1 MLVLGYLAVDLARMG
16 TSASPAGAP
25 PELLFE
31 RCAFLLQR
39 SLGFFQFFLT
49 SNETCPPLTHLLP
62 IPSSRRRGRGWLH
75 GAFVPL
81 RGCRDGRWCLVAGV
95 SRRILGYHHVSIRGA
110 CGKALQRGMMTP
122 CAGPDDGP

>member
-1 MLVLGYLAVDLARMG
+1 MLEHLLTVALLFGRHCCEERLKQGGHCSDVLAGPGKNRGAWSVFDYLAVDLARMG

-31 RCAFLLQR
+31 CCAFLLQR

-62 IPSSRRRGRGWLH
+62 VPSSRRRGRG
-75 GAFVPL
+75 
-81 RGCRDGRWCLVAGV
+81 
-95 SRRILGYHHVSIRGA
+95 
-110 CGKALQRGMMTP
+110 
-122 CAGPDDGP
+122 